1 MTYNNITEIN
11 TKLNPMGIK
20 GKKYIPVNERV
31 KGFRM
36 LYPEGCIIT
45 TLEKF
50 EDGVIIF
57 KTSVYKSGERTIDN
71 LLGTGWAM
79 ETIGSSNVN
88 RFSALENCES
98 SSIGRAIA
106 TATGLGIDTSIA
118 SYEEV
123 ANAKLMEE
131 GNLLATPTEK
141 AGLIATIRAKC
152 TEDGMTAKEIN
163 QKVED
168 KTNEILELVGFDRKK
183 QPEGMTAKQYG
194 KAMSILNGGI

>member
-1 MTYNNITEIN
+1 MTYEDIMEVNS
-11 TKLNPMGIK
+11 KLKTMDIK
-20 GKKYIPVNERV
+20 GKKYIPVNERL

-45 TLEKF
+45 TLEKY

-57 KTSVYKSGERTIDN
+57 KAAVYGSGERTIDT
-71 LLGTGWAM
+71 LLATGWAM
-79 ETIGSSNVN
+79 ETIGSSNIN

-98 SSIGRAIA
+98 SAIGRALGIC
-106 TATGLGIDTSIA
+106 GIGIDTSVA

-123 ANAKLMEE
+123 ANANLNEE
-131 GNLLATPTEK
+131 GNKLATPIEK
-141 AGLIATIRAKC
+141 AGLMASCNAK
-152 TEDGMTAKEIN
+152 GMDIN
-163 QKVED
+163 ELLK
-168 KTNEILELVGFDRKK
+168 LVGFDREK

>member
-1 MTYNNITEIN
+1 MTYDNIMEIN
-11 TKLNPMGIK
+11 TKLNPMDIK

-50 EDGVIIF
+50 EDGIIIF

-79 ETIGSSNVN
+79 ETIGSSNIN

>member
-1 MTYNNITEIN
+1 MTYDNIAEIN
-11 TKLNPMGIK
+11 TRLKTMDIK

-79 ETIGSSNVN
+79 ETIGSSSIN

-131 GNLLATPTEK
+131 GNLLATPSEK
-141 AGLIATIRAKC
+141 AGLIASCNAK
-152 TEDGMTAKEIN
+152 GMDIDEMLK
-163 QKVED
+163 
-168 KTNEILELVGFDRKK
+168 LVGFDREK

>member
-1 MTYNNITEIN
+1 MTYENIMEVN
-11 TKLNPMGIK
+11 SKLKTMDIK
-20 GKKYIPVNERV
+20 GKKYIPVNERL

-45 TLEKF
+45 TLEKY
-50 EDGVIIF
+50 EDGVIIY
-57 KTSVYKSGERTIDN
+57 KAAVYKSGERTIDT
-71 LLGTGWAM
+71 LLATGWAM
-79 ETIGSSNVN
+79 ETIGSSNIN

-98 SSIGRAIA
+98 SAIGRALGIC
-106 TATGLGIDTSIA
+106 GIGIDTSVA

-123 ANAKLMEE
+123 ANANLNEE
-131 GNLLATPTEK
+131 GNKLATPIEK
-141 AGLIATIRAKC
+141 AGLMATIRAKC
-152 TEDGMTAKEIN
+152 TEDGMSTEEIN
-163 QKVED
+163 RKVES